1 MYVTSENQ
9 YRIVALKEQ
18 EIQNFIMQFIHHGSL
33 TSASICHDYCYTTA
47 LHVMESLHM
56 ESYVHKGTA
65 TIFSSGQV
73 VQGAKKWLIVWFLVL
88 FSRKL
93 PHAHKFLLF
102 FLILRTCIS
111 ENLLHQVVS
120 RIVTLLWKKEWPS
133 NIPVIS
139 IMLMVVGG
147 VALY

>member
-9 YRIVALKEQ
+9 YRIVALKER

-33 TSASICHDYCYTTA
+33 TSASICHDYCYTIA

-56 ESYVHKGTA
+56 ESYVHNGTV

-73 VQGAKKWLIVWFLVL
+73 VQGAKKWFVWFLAL

-93 PHAHKFLLF
+93 PHTHKFILSF
-102 FLILRTCIS
+102 FFFFCI
-111 ENLLHQVVS
+111 ENLYFGELTASGCVKDCDASVEE
-120 RIVTLLWKKEWPS
+120 R
-133 NIPVIS
+133 
-139 IMLMVVGG
+139 M
-147 VALY
+147 A

>member
-1 MYVTSENQ
+1 
-9 YRIVALKEQ
+9 
-18 EIQNFIMQFIHHGSL
+18 
-33 TSASICHDYCYTTA
+33 
-47 LHVMESLHM
+47 MESLHM
-56 ESYVHKGTA
+56 ESYVHNGTV

-73 VQGAKKWLIVWFLVL
+73 VQGAKKWFVWFLAL

-93 PHAHKFLLF
+93 PHTHKFILF
-102 FLILRTCIS
+102 FFFFVLRTCIS

-139 IMLMVVGG
+139 IMLMVVDG